1 MKIYIKLIICI
12 LIILSVIPSAY
23 AYWTD
28 KVNTEVN
35 LIITYDAELNILNV
49 PVPVAPLVEE
59 IPPQAEEMP
68 PQVEEIP
75 PQAEEMPP
83 QVEEIPPQVE
93 EMPLHGGSDAADDV
107 KTQETEIPNPEIS
120 DTDGSGSPD
129 AEAEGGDDI
138 INYDSSAISDTE
150 TEESDNNMDLS
161 SENSDMEKVDIQD
174 SHVENEQ

>member
-49 PVPVAPLVEE
+49 PVPVAPL
-59 IPPQAEEMP
+59 
-68 PQVEEIP
+68 VEEIP

-161 SENSDMEKVDIQD
+161 SENSDMEKGDIQD

>member
-75 PQAEEMPP
+75 PQ
-83 QVEEIPPQVE
+83 VE
-93 EMPLHGGSDAADDV
+93 EMPLPGGSDAADDV

-129 AEAEGGDDI
+129 AKAEGGDDI

>member
-68 PQVEEIP
+68 PQVEE
-75 PQAEEMPP
+75 MPP

-129 AEAEGGDDI
+129 AKAEGGDDI

-161 SENSDMEKVDIQD
+161 SENSDMEKGDIQD